1 MVTADDEQ
9 SEREQNPSFQ
19 SLLKTHRLRSLTG
32 RAANGFSVVSE
43 SGSTYTVTLVESLD
57 SMGSLRFRWR
67 CSCPARGRCRHIDAC
82 EQVEHAEAAADG
94 DIDRLEMIE
103 HAQD

>member
-1 MVTADDEQ
+1 MNAANDNQAD
-9 SEREQNPSFQ
+9 REQNSTFQ

-32 RAANGFSVVSE
+32 RASGGFAVVSE
-43 SGSTYTVTLVESLD
+43 SGSTYRVKLDTVMD
-57 SMGSLRFRWR
+57 SMGSIRMQWK

-82 EQVEHAEAAADG
+82 EQVEHAEAASYR

-103 HAQD
+103 HING